1 MGNKHLFLY
10 LYLTRFNFYFII
22 KLVQLRTF
30 INLLLYMSII
40 TKLQELQN
48 NILKTY
54 PSRTKLVNQYDLLN
68 KFNDCVVV
76 FQDENFVLNYNKK
89 TEVLTLETTYSN
101 QKITNT
107 FLEKLDFLQN
117 ISKSY
122 FKLETE

>member
-1 MGNKHLFLY
+1 MFEKSLDKFQKLFNNLN
-10 LYLTRFNFYFII
+10 TKNTYF
-22 KLVQLRTF
+22 
-30 INLLLYMSII
+30 LYMSIT

-54 PSRTKLVNQYDLLN
+54 SSRTKLVNQYDLLN
-68 KFNDCVVV
+68 KFNDCVVL